1 MAAIWT
7 ELKRRNVVRVAV
19 AYVIVAWLLLQVAD
33 VVLNNIETPT
43 WVFQVILLLL
53 IIGFPVVLIF
63 AWAFELTPEGLK
75 KEKDV
80 GGSESV
86 THLTGRK
93 LDFTIIGLMA
103 VAILYLVLDNY
114 VLTGLDPLEGLV
126 DVSQPVPGFSN
137 RAAIAVLPFVNLSTD
152 PTQEYFSDGITEDII
167 TGLQSIRIF
176 PIIARTSTFSFKGE
190 ATDVREIAETLGAGY
205 ILEGSVRRV
214 KDRVRITAQL
224 NDANGRQI
232 WAETYDSEL
241 HDVFGVQDEIRHQ
254 IVGAIEPQLLLVEMN
269 RSALVRPED
278 MEAWDYYLQAAA
290 DTATFGGYTDR
301 NGQVVTIDRTKRALE
316 LAQYAIKLDPAFAD
330 AYTLL
335 AHINSVYSLLLRGQA
350 NDLGADRVMRDALEH
365 ARRGR
370 ELSPFSATTCS
381 CYAGLTSGFG
391 LPEMVDLETA
401 VQIQEDAVRLNPAN
415 AVARAV
421 LGKIYQNL
429 GRYDEARLEIEVAK
443 RLSPRDRDL
452 SLFLYVEAAIHLG
465 LGDWESAADVARSAI
480 LLRPQNYDA
489 HAIRI
494 TALYAQGDADGAA
507 AALKLMEKSIPN
519 FSEKMLWD
527 GPLPESLVPSLSPI
541 VDLQNNPTFR
551 QVVAVILDD
560 LGWSPER

>member
-254 IVGAIEPQLLLVEMN
+254 IVGAIEPELLLIEMN

-421 LGKIYQNL
+421 LGKVYQNL

>member
-335 AHINSVYSLLLRGQA
+335 AHINSVYSLLLRGQG

>member
-167 TGLQSIRIF
+167 TGLQSIKIF

-316 LAQYAIKLDPAFAD
+316 LAQYAIKLAPAFAD